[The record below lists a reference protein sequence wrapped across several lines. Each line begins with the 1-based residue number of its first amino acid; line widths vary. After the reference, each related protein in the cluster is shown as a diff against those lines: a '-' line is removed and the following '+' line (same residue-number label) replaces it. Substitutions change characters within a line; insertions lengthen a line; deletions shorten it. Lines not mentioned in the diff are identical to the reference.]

1 MNPASTKSIS
11 GRGWVLAQSLLLLA
25 LVASGPLGRATDD
38 VWLSGTAAVLGG
50 VLFAIGT
57 FFGVAGV
64 RHLGRNR
71 TPYPEPLADA
81 ALVTTGVYAL
91 VRHPLYASLIYAGF
105 GWALIWN
112 SAATLVIAVITAC
125 FFTAKARTEERHLQA
140 RFPTYADYARRVKRF
155 LPGIW

>member
-1 MNPASTKSIS
+1 MNTASAKS

-25 LVASGPLGRATDD
+25 LVASGPLGRAATDD
-38 VWLSGTAAVLGG
+38 AWLSGTATVIGG

-81 ALVTTGVYAL
+81 ELVTAGVYAV

-105 GWALIWN
+105 GWALIW
-112 SAATLVIAVITAC
+112 SSHAALLIATIALG
-125 FFTAKARTEERHLQA
+125 FFTAKARTEERHLRD
-140 RFPTYADYARRVKRF
+140 RFPAYTDYARRVKRL
-155 LPGIW
+155 LPGVW